1 MLTTK
6 GFHFMKKFRTLG
18 FGIAIAA
25 GLAMFGTGVATAQ
38 EPETGGGQEETT
50 TGSADGLA
58 ALLESLATG
67 SAGAEEPATEDATA
81 INEDEDETGADTGSA
96 SGLAA
101 LLEALTS
108 GSAGAE
114 EPETDPVD

>member
-6 GFHFMKKFRTLG
+6 GFHFMKKFCTLG

-67 SAGAEEPATEDATA
+67 SAGTDTETEDATA
-81 INEDEDETGADTGSA
+81 INEEEDETGTDTGSA

-101 LLEALTS
+101 LLEALTT